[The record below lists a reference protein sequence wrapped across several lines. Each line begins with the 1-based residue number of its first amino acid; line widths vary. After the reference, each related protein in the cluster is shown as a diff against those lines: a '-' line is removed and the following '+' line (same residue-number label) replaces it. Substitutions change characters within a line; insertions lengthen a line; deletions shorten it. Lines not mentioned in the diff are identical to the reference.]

1 MLYIQRD
8 ISNKPVIIVDD
19 LCASTSH
26 ASDFKIKS
34 LFIKHVIVDT
44 TCLDKCDK
52 SCLKNCV
59 EPESKDYQEK
69 QT

>member
-1 MLYIQRD
+1 MCNIQCL
-8 ISNKPVIIVDD
+8 SPM
-19 LCASTSH
+19 
-26 ASDFKIKS
+26 
-34 LFIKHVIVDT
+34 IVDT
-44 TCLDKCDK
+44 TCLDKCDN